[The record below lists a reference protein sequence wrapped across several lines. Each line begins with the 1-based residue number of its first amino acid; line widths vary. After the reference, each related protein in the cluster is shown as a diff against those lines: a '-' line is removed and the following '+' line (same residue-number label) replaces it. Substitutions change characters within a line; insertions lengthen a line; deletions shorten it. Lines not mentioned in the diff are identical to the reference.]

1 MGTTGTPGPAPA
13 GPAPAG
19 REFTFELAGEEMP
32 AVRGRGGPGAVR
44 QAVRLASTRGDAK
57 PVTVK
62 ARTGEHVVRLAI
74 ANGPTLILAPDS
86 AHALLA
92 AQRRDKRREASAANG
107 PVVVTPQLAWRGP
120 DAGATRGFTDW
131 LGQATLES
139 FEVLGDVAPDISPDL
154 AEEAAARVL
163 AQKLDAQVVP
173 GLYRLKADRFDQSLK
188 DAHEQPLPHLQPPA
202 NGQAILVLVHGT
214 FVESHGTF
222 GKLWTAQAAQ
232 VRRLF
237 ERYGE
242 HVYAFD
248 HPTLGAS
255 PVANA
260 LALAK
265 ALPAG
270 TRLHLLTHSRGGLV
284 AEVLARAC
292 SGVVPARQDLDAL
305 VPDDAADLEKLFAE
319 ARGKGLRVDRMVRVA
334 CPARGTLLASRRLD
348 AYLSILTWALQ
359 LGGQQVAGALVDFL
373 HGIAKKRADPKVLP
387 GLRAMMPDSEFI
399 RWLAAQAAPIEGD
412 LRVVAGDMQG
422 DSVLSW
428 VKTLLAD
435 AFYWTDNDLV
445 VHTRAM
451 YGGVP
456 RGAIGQGGNAR
467 FLLDRGG
474 KVSHFNYFSN
484 VRTATAVVD
493 ALVQDAP
500 AGFDVIGRN
509 SWAGLD
515 ASGTRGA
522 RAIQR
527 SAGSP
532 AAPAASRPAVFVLPG
547 ILGSNIRRD
556 DERIWIGWNFIDG
569 LVKLAWTP
577 ETAGR
582 FHADG
587 PVADVYDGLIERLA
601 DTHEVIAFA
610 FDWRR
615 PIEDEAERLAD
626 AVDAALAARSASGQ
640 PVRLLAHSMGSL
652 VARTMRLQRRDTWD
666 RMMRREGARLVMLG
680 PPNGGSWAPM
690 QVLTGDDGF
699 GNALVAFGALFR
711 NAEAR
716 AVLAGLP
723 GLMQLQAGLN
733 DPQLQLHLAS
743 TWADLA
749 KKDIDA
755 LLRYNAWHQ
764 PDAQRA
770 VYGWSAPPQAVL
782 ERAAA
787 LRARLDEQLQG
798 LHADASRMAIVVGR
812 AGFTPAGYALTDAGL
827 EYVAAPE
834 GGDGRVPHRSA
845 QLPGVPMWQVDAPHG
860 KLPETAEAFAAYLE
874 LLTDG
879 STKRLPR
886 MDAIPDTPVSR
897 ERGGGTQRSALA
909 PAHSRPSRR
918 FEDVAPPASPS
929 DLMDAGAARER
940 PANAQALAVRVV
952 NGDLQ
957 FVPEP
962 LLVGHYRS
970 LQLTGSEKIVDK
982 LVDGGM
988 ARSIATGL
996 YPDAVGTHQVF
1007 ANERRNPKNPLQMA
1021 RPTAAVVV
1029 GLGEEGK
1036 LTADKLAF
1044 TIRQAVL
1051 AFAQRIADEPGAAPA
1066 TFELSATLVG
1076 SGGMRITPGTA
1087 AQYVSQGVIDANEKL
1102 ATTRG
1107 WPRVARLTLVELFLE
1122 RATEAWH
1129 ALRQQQAAWG
1139 GRLRLDGQVEVEQ
1152 GAMRRSLDAGYR
1164 STTYD
1169 FISALSQR
1177 DASGNV
1183 CIAYDLDTR
1192 RARTEVRAQHAQTG
1206 LVRELVAT
1214 ASNQANTDPLIG
1226 RTLFNL
1232 LVPAEIEPYL
1242 AGTNEMVLEVDA
1254 GTAVIPWEL
1263 LKSNPDAMQEDT
1275 RPWAVRSRLVR
1286 KLRTENFRERVM
1298 DATPDDAVL
1307 VIGEPAAPSDYP
1319 PLEGAKAEAE
1329 AVIAHLDAQRPRVD
1343 VSALVDN
1350 NDARTIINELFARS
1364 YRIIHVAGHGAPG
1377 PEGGVVL
1384 SGNTFLGAKE
1394 VAAMRTVPE
1403 LVFLNCCH
1411 LAHRDVKDLGRT
1423 HDRARFAANIAEKLI
1438 EAGVRCV
1445 IAAGWAV
1452 EDGPAEVFATRFYDA
1467 VLAGARFIDAVGAA
1481 REAAWRANPNGN
1493 TWAAYQC
1500 YGDPTWSWRR
1510 SQPSEREPVASREEG
1525 PLASAY
1531 GVALALE
1538 NLVTEVR
1545 FGSRTP
1551 QAALDR
1557 VRALESEHAA
1567 RWGAMGSVAE
1577 AFGLAYVA
1585 AEAPEQALAWLER
1598 AIAAE
1603 DGGATLRAAEQL
1615 ANLRARHGEK
1625 SDDLAAVRAG
1635 MRELRRLVHLHP
1647 THERMSL
1654 LGSACKRLSMVAWR
1668 QGDAPAA
1675 ARAAAN
1681 GAKWYLQ
1688 AQERAT
1694 AAGALDV
1701 FYPARAALI
1710 CEIAAAL
1717 MQKRAPEI
1725 TEERLQ
1731 AVEAMTRAAATAR
1744 PDFWSVAGVAELQM
1758 LKALRA
1764 GSVLDN
1770 LDGVLAELRDLQERV
1785 PSADN
1790 WDSVHAEAR
1799 FVLLPYLAREPG
1811 EDECSAVQ
1819 ELLDI
1824 LKGYAGTES

>member
-1 MGTTGTPGPAPA
+1 MGHDT
-13 GPAPAG
+13 PAG
-19 REFTFELAGEEMP
+19 REFTFELAGEELP
-32 AVRGRGGPGAVR
+32 AATRSAGRGAVR
-44 QAVRLASTRGDAK
+44 QAVRIGTTRAEAR

-62 ARTGEHVVRLAI
+62 ARSGEHVVRLSI
-74 ANGPTLILAPDS
+74 ANGPTLVLAPES
-86 AHALLA
+86 AYDLLA
-92 AQRRDKRREASAANG
+92 AQRREKRRDAAPG
-107 PVVVTPQLAWRGP
+107 GAVPVTPQLGWRGP
-120 DAGATRGFTDW
+120 EAGATRGFTDW
-131 LGQATLES
+131 LGQATLDS
-139 FEVLGDVAPDISPDL
+139 FEVLGDVAPDIAFGL
-154 AEEAAARVL
+154 AQEEAARLL
-163 AQKLDAQVVP
+163 AKKLDAQVVT
-173 GLYRLKADRFDQSLK
+173 GLYRLRPERFDRPFK
-188 DAHEQPLPHLQPPA
+188 EAGAQPLAQVEAPADGQPL
-202 NGQAILVLVHGT
+202 LVLLHGT
-214 FVESHGTF
+214 FVESHSTF

-237 ERYGE
+237 DRYGE

-248 HPTLGAS
+248 HPTLCES
-255 PVANA
+255 PVQNA
-260 LALAK
+260 LALVK
-265 ALPAG
+265 ALPTGA
-270 TRLHLLTHSRGGLV
+270 RLHLLTHSRGGLV

-292 SGVVPARQDLDAL
+292 SGTVPARKDLEAR
-305 VPDDAADLEKLFAE
+305 VPGDAAHLAELFTE
-319 ARGKGLRVDRMVRVA
+319 ARRKGLRVERMVRVA

-348 AYLSILTWALQ
+348 AYLSILTWAMQ
-359 LGGQQVAGALVDFL
+359 LGGQAVLATVLDFL
-373 HGIAKKRADPKVLP
+373 HGIAKKRADPEVLP
-387 GLRAMMPDSEFI
+387 GLRAMMPESEFI
-399 RWLAAQAAPIEGD
+399 QWLASQSAPIEGD

-456 RGAIGQGGNAR
+456 RGAVGQAGHAR

-474 KVSHFNYFSN
+474 KVSHFSYFSN
-484 VRTATAVVD
+484 ARTATAVVD
-493 ALVQDAP
+493 GLLQDVP
-500 AGFDVIGRN
+500 GGFRTIGRE

-515 ASGTRGA
+515 ASGTRAA

-527 SAGSP
+527 SAGTP

-547 ILGSNIRRD
+547 ILGSNIRLD
-556 DERIWIGWNFIDG
+556 GERIWLGWNFVDG
-569 LVKLAWTP
+569 LMKLEWQPA
-577 ETAGR
+577 TASR
-582 FHADG
+582 FQADG

-626 AVDAALAARSASGQ
+626 AVDQALSVRSGSGQ

-652 VARTMRLQRRDTWD
+652 VARTMRLQRREVWD
-666 RMMRREGARLVMLG
+666 RMMRREGARFVMLG

-699 GNALVAFGALFR
+699 SNALVAFGALFR

-716 AVLAGLP
+716 RMLAGLP
-723 GLMQLQAGLN
+723 GLLQLQAGLN
-733 DPQLQLHLAS
+733 DPRLQLGQSAVWQKLA
-743 TWADLA
+743 AD
-749 KKDIDA
+749 DIAA
-755 LLRYNAWHQ
+755 LTRYNAWHQ
-764 PDAQRA
+764 PDAQQA
-770 VYGWSAPPQAVL
+770 VYGWSAPPQEVL
-782 ERAAA
+782 DRAAA
-787 LRARLDEQLQG
+787 LRGRLDEQLQG
-798 LHADASRMAIVVGR
+798 LHADASRMAVVVGR
-812 AGFTPAGYALTDAGL
+812 AGFTPAGYVLGEAGL

-874 LLTDG
+874 LLTEG
-879 STKRLPR
+879 TTKRLPR
-886 MDAIPDTPVSR
+886 METIPDTPLTR
-897 ERGGGTQRSALA
+897 ERSAAGPQRSPMAL
-909 PAHSRPSRR
+909 AHSRPSRR
-918 FEDVAPPASPS
+918 FEDVAPPGTPS

-970 LQLTGSEKIVDK
+970 LQLTGSEKMVNK
-982 LVDGGM
+982 LVDDAM
-988 ARSIATGL
+988 ARSLATGL
-996 YPDAVGTHQVF
+996 YPEATGTHQVF
-1007 ANERRNPKNPLQMA
+1007 TNERPNPDNPLQMA

-1044 TIRQAVL
+1044 SIRQAVL
-1051 AFAQRIADEPGAAPA
+1051 AYAQRLAEQPGPAPA
-1066 TFELSATLVG
+1066 TFEMSATLVG

-1102 ATTRG
+1102 ASTG

-1139 GRLRLDGQVEVEQ
+1139 GRLLVDGHVEVEQ
-1152 GAMRRSLDAGYR
+1152 GGMRRSLDAGYR

-1177 DASGNV
+1177 DAAGNV
-1183 CIAYDLDTR
+1183 CIAFDLDTR
-1192 RARTEVRAQHAQTG
+1192 RARTEVRAQQAQTA

-1242 AGTNEMVLEVDA
+1242 AGTTEMVLEVDA

-1263 LKSNPDAMQEDT
+1263 LKSNPDATLEDT
-1275 RPWAVRSRLVR
+1275 RPWAVRSRLIR
-1286 KLRTENFRERVM
+1286 KLRTESFRERVM

-1307 VIGEPAAPSDYP
+1307 VIGEPAAPPDYP

-1329 AVIAHLDAQRPRVD
+1329 AVITHLEAQRPPVT
-1343 VSALVDN
+1343 VSALVDG

-1364 YRIIHVAGHGAPG
+1364 YRIVHVAAHGAPG

-1411 LAHRDVKDLGRT
+1411 LAHRDVQDLGRQ
-1423 HDRARFAANIAEKLI
+1423 HDRVRFAANIAEKLI
-1438 EAGVRCV
+1438 ETGVRCV

-1452 EDGPAEVFATRFYDA
+1452 EDRPAEIFATRFYDA
-1467 VLAGARFIDAVGAA
+1467 LLAGARFIDAVGAA
-1481 REAAWRANPNGN
+1481 REAAWKANPSGN

-1500 YGDPTWSWRR
+1500 YGDPTWTWRR
-1510 SQPSEREPVASREEG
+1510 SQPEPRASAPGREEG
-1525 PLASAY
+1525 PLASAF
-1531 GVALALE
+1531 GVALALD

-1557 VRALESEHAA
+1557 IRSLEAEHADH
-1567 RWGAMGSVAE
+1567 WGDQGAVAE
-1577 AFGLAYVA
+1577 AFGLAYTA
-1585 AEAPEQALAWLER
+1585 TGAIEDGIQWLQR

-1603 DGGATLRAAEQL
+1603 DGGATLRSAEQL
-1615 ANLRARHGEK
+1615 ANL
-1625 SDDLAAVRAG
+1625 
-1635 MRELRRLVHLHP
+1635 
-1647 THERMSL
+1647 
-1654 LGSACKRLSMVAWR
+1654 
-1668 QGDAPAA
+1668 Q
-1675 ARAAAN
+1675 ARAAAKT
-1681 GAKWYLQ
+1681 GDLKAVRSGLKALERLTRMSPTRERLSLMGSATKRLAQAAWRKGEKDEALRAAKQAADWYRQ
-1688 AQERAT
+1688 AHAS
-1694 AAGALDV
+1694 AAAAESPNA

-1710 CEIAAAL
+1710 CEMAADMMAGT
-1717 MQKRAPEI
+1717 MPQCAPE
-1725 TEERLQ
+1725 RLADIEQ
-1731 AVEAMTRAAATAR
+1731 MTRKAAVAC
-1744 PDFWSVAGVAELQM
+1744 PDFWSVAGAAELQG
-1758 LKALRA
+1758 LKAVLRRTLH
-1764 GSVLDN
+1764 LD
-1770 LDGVLAELRDLQERV
+1770 LDGILAEFQDLHERV
-1785 PSADN
+1785 PAPHN
-1790 WDSVHAEAR
+1790 WDSVHNEAS
-1799 FVLLPYLAREPG
+1799 FVLPLYRSLADLPQEEAQ
-1811 EDECSAVQ
+1811 AVDDFLVAL
-1819 ELLDI
+1819 EEFTHR
-1824 LKGYAGTES
+1824 KA